1 MVDKPVGVIGAAIS
15 EAAEA
20 REKQEWE
27 AIKVIGEHV
36 ADYLQGGPDLEAEDI
51 ELGRRAGV
59 TDLEVIELRWKVAR
73 KKVRDREAAKL
84 KVVEEEAH
92 AASLKK
98 PEVHAEVEPTP
109 RIEPSKVEPKRG
121 VEWQRGSG
129 GKWFYRIG
137 RGVWRI
143 SLGPPPKLI
152 EAKPIEHEEKTAD
165 DVISELIE
173 EVKSQP
179 GVRMTAGLKTTSKAF
194 QHSKNPVGIPASLEN
209 AMMAVA
215 MLRLECRYD
224 LFHDRVIVHNHD
236 CGLKGDDDFDK
247 VGLKVR
253 QIVLK
258 QYGFDPAINHIL
270 DALMLE
276 CLNHMFDPV
285 RDYLDGLKWDRVKR
299 LDNWLVTYCKAAN
312 TRLNRAIGRTVLIA
326 GVRRVKE
333 PGVKF
338 DYIMVLE
345 GPQGGGKST
354 MLRILAGEEN
364 FSDAEILGAD
374 GREQQEAV
382 QGVWIYELAE
392 LEGLGRSDVTK
403 VKLFASKTHDKA
415 RPAYGRSR
423 VDRARRCVF
432 VATTND
438 PTYLRDRTGNRRFW
452 PVEVGVI
459 DLVAVARDRD
469 QLWAEA
475 VVAEASGEPLVIP
488 QVLWPDV
495 EARQKAKMED
505 DPWEN
510 ILFGELER
518 WMLNGGA
525 KIAGGL
531 SKMSDKEGEPEW
543 RVSSDWLLTDVLQI
557 PKERQGNN
565 HAKRLAAVMRDL
577 EWQHPEVPIRIG
589 KVVRRGFVKPWKK

>member
-1 MVDKPVGVIGAAIS
+1 MVDERTNVVPLWMALVRDAVEKFKEASVEEQEVICVGVGQKCGTK
-15 EAAEA
+15 AAERKA
-20 REKQEWE
+20 RELF
-27 AIKVIGEHV
+27 A
-36 ADYLQGGPDLEAEDI
+36 A
-51 ELGRRAGV
+51 
-59 TDLEVIELRWKVAR
+59 
-73 KKVRDREAAKL
+73 VRP
-84 KVVEEEAH
+84 
-92 AASLKK
+92 K
-98 PEVHAEVEPTP
+98 PELKP
-109 RIEPSKVEPKRG
+109 EPKPELQYKNIGG
-121 VEWQRGSG
+121 VLHYSAGAG
-129 GKWFYRIG
+129 
-137 RGVWRI
+137 WRRWI
-143 SLGPPPKLI
+143 GPPPKQAV
-152 EAKPIEHEEKTAD
+152 EKPTDVEMSAAD
-165 DVISELIE
+165 VVGMSVE
-173 EVKSQP
+173 EVAAELVGDTVEVKGPP
-179 GVRMTAGLKTTSKAF
+179 GVKVKAGLKATSKAF

-209 AMMAVA
+209 AIMAVA
-215 MLRLECRYD
+215 MLRLQCRYD
-224 LFHDRVIVHNHD
+224 LFHDRNIVCKHD

-258 QYGFDPAINHIL
+258 QYGFDPAIGHIL
-270 DALMLE
+270 DAIQLE

-285 RDYLDGLKWDRVKR
+285 RDYLDGLKWDGVKR
-299 LDNWLVTYCKAAN
+299 LDKWLVTYCKARD
-312 TRLNRAIGRTVLIA
+312 TKLNRAIGRTVLVA

-354 MLRILAGEEN
+354 MLKILAGEEN

-423 VDRARRCVF
+423 VDRPRRCVF

-459 DLVAVARDRD
+459 DLDAVARDRD

-475 VVAEASGEPLVIP
+475 VVAEAGGEPLVIP

-495 EARQKAKMED
+495 EAQQKSKMED

-518 WMLNGGA
+518 GMLLGGA
-525 KIAGGL
+525 KVGGGL
-531 SKMSDKEGEPEW
+531 AKMAGKEGEPEW
-543 RVSSDWLLTDVLQI
+543 RVGSDWLLTDVLQI

-577 EWQHPEVPIRIG
+577 GWRHPDAPIRIG
-589 KVVRRGFVKPWKK
+589 KVIRRGFTKLCE